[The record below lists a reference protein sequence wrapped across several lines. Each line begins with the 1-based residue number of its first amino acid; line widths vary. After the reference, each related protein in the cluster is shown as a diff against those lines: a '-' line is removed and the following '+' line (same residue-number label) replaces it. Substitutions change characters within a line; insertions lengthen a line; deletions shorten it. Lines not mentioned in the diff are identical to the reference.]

1 MVLKGE
7 WMKTEKAGEY
17 LALISIIVAVLAG
30 LAAPVIAAATQ
41 GYIATLLVVLGIIVG
56 LTTIS
61 EKEVTAFLITSIV
74 FVVVGTVGGAF
85 TAINN
90 VAAPVGSILNA
101 IVGNIATFVAPAAI
115 IVGFK
120 AVYALA
126 SRK

>member
-1 MVLKGE
+1 
-7 WMKTEKAGEY
+7 MKTEKAGEY
-17 LALISIIVAVLAG
+17 LALLSIIVAVLAG
-30 LAAPVIAAATQ
+30 LAAPVATATTQ
-41 GYIATLLVVLGIIVG
+41 GYIAALLVVLGIIVG

-74 FVVVGTVGGAF
+74 FVVVGTAGGAF
-85 TAINN
+85 SAIDA
-90 VAAPVGSILNA
+90 VAAPVGLVLNA
-101 IVGNIATFVAPAAI
+101 VVSNISLFIAPAAI